1 MPVRGKR
8 QAWQPQRAMRS
19 HFRHEQH
26 CPRASSQTKASL
38 IECLVSD
45 GHSCKQLPKFVSVN
59 EDDCKMKFA
68 LGDRQLSFCC
78 WPCARLHADAASRAP
93 TELQEGAAPTQATTG
108 NTMHMHENQRGN
120 WFQKITCDVTSA
132 KCPEISVQREVATQ
146 KETPQCGHPATSTK
160 TQNPFLPP
168 ILDTQHRPPEFLCRS
183 ARERHALLVQRE
195 GGNPRSRFSQIVL
208 KTAFFPKSDGK
219 LKKSPNSH
227 RKKARFR
234 KIARKSGFSRNCT
247 FFRKKMHFP
256 KSDRKN
262 AF

>member
-1 MPVRGKR
+1 
-8 QAWQPQRAMRS
+8 MRS

-26 CPRASSQTKASL
+26 RPRASSQAKASL

-132 KCPEISVQREVATQ
+132 KCPEISVQRKVATQ
-146 KETPQCGHPATSTK
+146 KETPQCGHLATSTK

-183 ARERHALLVQRE
+183 ARERQALLVQRE
-195 GGNPRSRFSQIVL
+195 GGNPRSRFSKIVL
-208 KTAFFPKSDGK
+208 KTAFFFPKSDGK
-219 LKKSPNSH
+219 LKKKQKSH
-227 RKKARFR
+227 RKRRVFG
-234 KIARKSGFSRNCT
+234 KSHGKVDFSRNCT
-247 FFRKKMHFP
+247 FFKKKIAFFP